1 VAVSFIG
8 EGNRSTQKKLPTS
21 LKSLAYFF
29 TECGMEYI
37 LL

>member
-8 EGNRSTQKKLPTS
+8 EGNQSTQKKLPTS
-21 LKSLAYFF
+21 RKSLTCFI
-29 TECGMEYI
+29 TECGIEYI